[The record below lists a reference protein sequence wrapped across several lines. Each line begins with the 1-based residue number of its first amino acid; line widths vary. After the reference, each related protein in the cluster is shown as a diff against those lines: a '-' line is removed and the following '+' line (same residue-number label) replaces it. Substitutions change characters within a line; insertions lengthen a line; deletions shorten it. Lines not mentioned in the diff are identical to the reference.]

1 MKFYTADLHLFH
13 FNIIRL
19 CNRPYKT
26 AEEMNE
32 DLIAKWNA
40 KVKPED
46 EVYICGDLVFKATDI
61 NEVKKL
67 LKSLNGKKYLVQ
79 GNHDV
84 FLKQIRWQDYF
95 VKVDNYMEVA
105 DNNRFVI
112 LSHYPIEEWNGYYRN
127 SYMLYGHVHN
137 SMDDIKKHPRKFN
150 VGVDVNDFEPVT
162 LDELIARN
170 NS

>member
-95 VKVDNYMEVA
+95 IKVDNYMEVA

-112 LSHYPIEEWNGYYRN
+112 LSHYPIESGT
-127 SYMLYGHVHN
+127 VTIVIPICF
-137 SMDDIKKHPRKFN
+137 MDMYII
-150 VGVDVNDFEPVT
+150 VWTT
-162 LDELIARN
+162 LKSIQENLTLA
-170 NS
+170 